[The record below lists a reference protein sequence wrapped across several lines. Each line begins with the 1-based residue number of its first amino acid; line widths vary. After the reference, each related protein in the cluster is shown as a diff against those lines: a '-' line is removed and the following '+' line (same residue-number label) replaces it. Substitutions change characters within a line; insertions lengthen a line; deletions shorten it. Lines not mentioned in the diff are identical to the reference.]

1 MSQSSYTDDKINI
14 FAEFGDSFKLV
25 AETACICHVADGL
38 ALRSD

>member
-1 MSQSSYTDDKINI
+1 MSQSSYTDDKLNI
-14 FAEFGDSFKLV
+14 LAEFGDSFKMV